1 MKGFSAPVMIQNRC
15 PYVSGYL
22 RCEMRN
28 DLLCNCRVK
37 TIVENA
43 QLVGFRF
50 ECPWW
55 SATWREGEKL

>member
-1 MKGFSAPVMIQNRC
+1 MSGFAPSIHIMENC
-15 PYVSGYL
+15 PYSGSGL
-22 RCEMRN
+22 ICEMRN